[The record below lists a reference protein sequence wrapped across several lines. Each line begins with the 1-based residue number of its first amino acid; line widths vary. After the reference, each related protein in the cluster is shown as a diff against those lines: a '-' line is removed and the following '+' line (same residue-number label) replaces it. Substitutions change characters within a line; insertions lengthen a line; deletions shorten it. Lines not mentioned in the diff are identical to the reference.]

1 MASRHR
7 EHLAGYLA
15 ARKPQSGT
23 ESRAESNRG
32 AQNGSRDVPVLF
44 TSSVRTQA
52 TPANTKSRATYLRA
66 RKPLHLPKGTGK
78 AHVNDLPDEL
88 LLRIFNNLDI
98 DDLLVASQV
107 CARWNPVANDNSRW
121 SGFYQ
126 KYGSKL
132 RQEAGQN
139 DLTYK
144 QLCIK
149 GSCGRRDKMCARV
162 LKTINP
168 FTGLPR
174 DSEKALKSAGVYFQM
189 SMTDQDDNEITFRS
203 QDVFYHQMSASVR
216 WFDLQ
221 MPAIN
226 SIKKLSFIAMHPL
239 FYTNEG
245 KAMANSPFQKS
256 LLLSVKFDW
265 QKWLKSNK
273 PAGFDDMVNIYSLP
287 DGLALATWKS
297 DGGLGY
303 VSLGLHCNLL
313 VKRCLQGSTL
323 SPYDTD
329 VHKVTLDDI
338 DSAYGL
344 HDYQCTI
351 DIRTLRNSIWS
362 QQFNSLACKKESLES
377 GFACLPL
384 IRKDHHCDHVI
395 LQKKIQFPWKT
406 DAFRGIVEN
415 VVWIDVVVLDERKEP
430 FWCVSSLCRVSSEK
444 NKNNFDF
451 DYTSDDAYKMSFM
464 DERGKLEALMSMTDD
479 GLYFMTQL
487 DLKLS
492 LDAINKWFGT
502 SYR

>member
-78 AHVNDLPDEL
+78 AHVNE
-88 LLRIFNNLDI
+88 
-98 DDLLVASQV
+98 
-107 CARWNPVANDNSRW
+107 
-121 SGFYQ
+121 
-126 KYGSKL
+126 
-132 RQEAGQN
+132 
-139 DLTYK
+139 
-144 QLCIK
+144 
-149 GSCGRRDKMCARV
+149 
-162 LKTINP
+162 
-168 FTGLPR
+168 
-174 DSEKALKSAGVYFQM
+174 SAGVYFQM

-287 DGLALATWKS
+287 DGLALATWK
-297 DGGLGY
+297 
-303 VSLGLHCNLL
+303 
-313 VKRCLQGSTL
+313 
-323 SPYDTD
+323 
-329 VHKVTLDDI
+329 
-338 DSAYGL
+338 
-344 HDYQCTI
+344 
-351 DIRTLRNSIWS
+351 
-362 QQFNSLACKKESLES
+362 
-377 GFACLPL
+377 
-384 IRKDHHCDHVI
+384 
-395 LQKKIQFPWKT
+395 
-406 DAFRGIVEN
+406 N